1 MTLQRLKDNG
11 NNSCMLLSGGCMAV
25 LIVAMLLLVSGCAG
39 SHSGWQS
46 ERPESPKQQHATVS
60 SEQPAN
66 DDAQLWERPIR
77 SGEPAQVK
85 AGPDIDQIGAMLGNV
100 GQPVDA
106 YQLGAGD
113 QVAVTIWGYE
123 KLSRTTRVKENGTIF
138 APYVGNVH
146 VAGRTLVEAQQH
158 LTEQYRAYIR
168 NPQLDMD
175 VVEYAS
181 KKLFLIGDLDIFM
194 RSQMVTGGKAQS
206 FSSGQNNNQQQQL
219 QGALSSM
226 AGIYGGFG
234 GAGGA
239 GVAGNQ
245 NRVNNLAVGDQKGA
259 GEPISRVV
267 PIRGRV
273 TLFEA
278 MLELDVLSAD
288 VNWSSAYMLREG
300 GVVNVEFH
308 QLMELGNRQTD
319 VMLNDRDILYLPS
332 NKDQKVFVLGEVGA
346 PTIVPLYK
354 GRLLLVD
361 ALTQA
366 GYVTT
371 TAKKQD
377 VKVIRGGLHNPSM
390 RTINLE
396 ALEEGDGRLN
406 IVLQAGD
413 IVYVP
418 DSFIGKLND
427 VLVQITPSLNTLLQT
442 VAIYS
447 IGKTLGR

>member
-1 MTLQRLKDNG
+1 MMNTGSGRSSPSVGMITLMVMVL
-11 NNSCMLLSGGCMAV
+11 MMA
-25 LIVAMLLLVSGCAG
+25 SGCA
-39 SHSGWQS
+39 SSPSGWKSDQS
-46 ERPESPKQQHATVS
+46 RQMEQSSTSLAVS
-60 SEQPAN
+60 E
-66 DDAQLWERPIR
+66 DELWERPD
-77 SGEPAQVK
+77 GTPYK
-85 AGPDIDQIGAMLGNV
+85 AIDDQTESNKKAFPDIENLTSMLGNA
-100 GQPVDA
+100 GLQPGA
-106 YQLGAGD
+106 YRLGAGD
-113 QVAVTIWGYE
+113 QVSVTIWGYD
-123 KLSRTTRVKENGTIF
+123 KLSRTTRIKENGTIF

-146 VAGRTLVEAQQH
+146 LAGKTLVEAQQNM
-158 LTEQYRAYIR
+158 TDKYRTYIR

-175 VVEYAS
+175 IAEFSS
-181 KKLFLIGDLDIFM
+181 KKLFLIGDLDIFK

-206 FSSGQNNNQQQQL
+206 FSSAAESNQQL
-219 QGALSSM
+219 QSALGSLSGM
-226 AGIYGGFG
+226 SGFG
-234 GAGGA
+234 GAIAAGGT
-239 GVAGNQ
+239 GSSSQ
-245 NRVNNLAVGDQKGA
+245 NKVNNFAVGDQKGA

-267 PIRGRV
+267 PIRGKV

-278 MLELDVLSAD
+278 MLELDVLSSD
-288 VNWSSAYMLREG
+288 VNWSSAYMIREG
-300 GVVNVEFH
+300 NFMDVDFH
-308 QLMELGNRQTD
+308 HLMELGDRRSD
-319 VMLNDRDILYLPS
+319 VMLDDRDILYLPS

-371 TAKKQD
+371 TAKRDQ

-396 ALEEGDGRLN
+396 QLEKGDGRLN

-427 VLVQITPSLNTLLQT
+427 VLVQITPSLNTMLQT
-442 VAIYS
+442 MAIYS
-447 IGKTLGR
+447 IGKTLNRP